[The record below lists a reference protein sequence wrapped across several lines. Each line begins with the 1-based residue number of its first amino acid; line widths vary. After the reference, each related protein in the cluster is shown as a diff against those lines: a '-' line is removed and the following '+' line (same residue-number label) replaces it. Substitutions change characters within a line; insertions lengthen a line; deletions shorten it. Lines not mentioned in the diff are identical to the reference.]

1 MKGCCWADGELIS
14 LEERILGGGDPGAM
28 LGQGVFESFRLRE
41 GGVSHLDQHLARLG
55 WGALRQGCAPVPP
68 LAFEEILLQLLRAT
82 GLPQARA
89 RITLRAP
96 GTQPRLLIQVLPLSP
111 EIDHVRRQ
119 GLALEISP
127 FVRSANDPTVAIKL
141 VSRGFLDR
149 AKSLAQEMGADDA
162 LLLGEEGQ
170 ILETTTANFFLIDA
184 EGRLATTTLCDA
196 FLPGITRAR
205 VLEAARGLGL
215 EMGSNW
221 LMRGDIAKARE
232 AFVSNAVL
240 GVVPV
245 RRLGPWGF
253 PLGRCSLELQ
263 RILDD

>member
-1 MKGCCWADGELIS
+1 M
-14 LEERILGGGDPGAM
+14 
-28 LGQGVFESFRLRE
+28 GQGVFETFCLGQ

-68 LAFEEILLQLLRAT
+68 LAFDELLQQLLQKT

-89 RITLRAP
+89 RITLRPP
-96 GTQPRLLIQVLPLSP
+96 GTNPRLLIQVLPLSP
-111 EIDHVRRQ
+111 EIERKRRE

-141 VSRGFLDR
+141 VSRGFLAR
-149 AKSLAQEMGADDA
+149 AKRLAQEMGADDA

-170 ILETTTANFFLIDA
+170 VLETTTANFFLIDA

-205 VLEAARGLGL
+205 VLRAARDLGWG
-215 EMGSNW
+215 MGSNW
-221 LMRGDIAKARE
+221 IKKEDLRSARE

-245 RRLGPWGF
+245 RRLGSRDV
-253 PLGRCSLELQ
+253 PLGPCSLELQ